1 MSTQSTHTDMSI
13 VQKMA
18 EHTAEL
24 TSELTLRRLADEQL
38 APIRAELSR
47 LNARSEAMALVVLGG
62 NGSPSLG
69 EQLRKLGEDLRAL
82 TPREECRY
90 SREQCR
96 SEILTSIS
104 QLKTDARDTLTL
116 RERAKGAAMAIG
128 SACGLGG
135 FVWKL
140 LDLVIHHHP

>member
-1 MSTQSTHTDMSI
+1 MSTQSPDISI
-13 VQKMA
+13 VQRMA

-24 TSELTLRRLADEQL
+24 TSELTLRRLTDEQL

-47 LNARSEAMALVVLGG
+47 LNARSEAMALMVLGG

-69 EQLRKLGEDLRAL
+69 EQLRKLSEDLRAL

-104 QLKTDARDTLTL
+104 QLKTDARETLSL
-116 RERAKGAAMAIG
+116 RERAKGAAIAVG
-128 SACGLGG
+128 SACGIGG
-135 FVWKL
+135 FLWKL
-140 LDLVIHHHP
+140 ADLALRHRP